1 MLQVAQRLLR
11 TPVGVLRIT
20 ASERGVTAIERVSRA
35 SVASRTKVSRA
46 KVSTRTQVSRAQVSR
61 VKVSGRA
68 ARHADTAVRQLREYF
83 AGTRRKFAVSLDLDG
98 TEFQQQAWAAMCSI
112 RYGHTLSY
120 AQQAKAIGKPKAVR
134 AVGSAN
140 GANPVP
146 IIVPCHRVI
155 ASDGSLGG
163 YALGLAMKRYLL
175 ALETTTR

>member
-1 MLQVAQRLLR
+1 MSQEAQRQLR
-11 TPVGVLRIT
+11 TPVGVLRVT

-35 SVASRTKVSRA
+35 SVASRA
-46 KVSTRTQVSRAQVSR
+46 KVSPRTQVSP
-61 VKVSGRA
+61 RA

-83 AGTRRKFAVSLDLDG
+83 AGTRRKFAVPLDLDG
-98 TEFQQQAWAAMCSI
+98 TEFQQRAWAAMCGI

-163 YALGLAMKRYLL
+163 YALGLTMKRYLL
-175 ALETTTR
+175 ALETTAR

>member
-1 MLQVAQRLLR
+1 MLQAAQRLLR

-20 ASERGVTAIERVSRA
+20 ASERGVTAVERVSRA
-35 SVASRTKVSRA
+35 SVASRTKVSGRA
-46 KVSTRTQVSRAQVSR
+46 KVSRTQVSP
-61 VKVSGRA
+61 RA

-83 AGTRRKFAVSLDLDG
+83 AGTRRKFAVPLDLDG
-98 TEFQQQAWAAMCSI
+98 TEFQQQAWAAMCGI

-175 ALETTTR
+175 ALETTAR

>member
-1 MLQVAQRLLR
+1 MSQEAQRQLR
-11 TPVGVLRIT
+11 TPVGVLRVT

-35 SVASRTKVSRA
+35 SVASRA
-46 KVSTRTQVSRAQVSR
+46 KVSPRTQVSP
-61 VKVSGRA
+61 RA

-83 AGTRRKFAVSLDLDG
+83 AGTRRKFAVPLDLDG
-98 TEFQQQAWAAMCSI
+98 TEFQQRAWAAMCGI

-155 ASDGSLGG
+155 GSDGALTG
-163 YALGLAMKRYLL
+163 YAGGLARKRALL
-175 ALETTTR
+175 QLEGHS

>member
-1 MLQVAQRLLR
+1 MLQAAQRLLR
-11 TPVGVLRIT
+11 TPVGVLRVT

-35 SVASRTKVSRA
+35 SVASRA
-46 KVSTRTQVSRAQVSR
+46 KVSRTQVSP
-61 VKVSGRA
+61 RA

-98 TEFQQQAWAAMCSI
+98 TEFQQQAWAAMCGI

-120 AQQAKAIGKPKAVR
+120 AQQAKAIGRPKAVR

-175 ALETTTR
+175 ALETTAR

>member
-1 MLQVAQRLLR
+1 MSQEAQRQLR
-11 TPVGVLRIT
+11 TPVGVLRVT

-35 SVASRTKVSRA
+35 SVASRA
-46 KVSTRTQVSRAQVSR
+46 KVSPRTQVSRAQVSP
-61 VKVSGRA
+61 RA

-83 AGTRRKFAVSLDLDG
+83 AGTRRKFAVPLDLDG
-98 TEFQQQAWAAMCSI
+98 TEFQQRAWAAMCGI

-163 YALGLAMKRYLL
+163 YALGLTMKRYLL
-175 ALETTTR
+175 ALETATR

>member
-1 MLQVAQRLLR
+1 MRV
-11 TPVGVLRIT
+11 T

-35 SVASRTKVSRA
+35 SVASRA
-46 KVSTRTQVSRAQVSR
+46 KVSRTQVSP
-61 VKVSGRA
+61 RA

-98 TEFQQQAWAAMCSI
+98 TEFQQQAWAAMCGI

-175 ALETTTR
+175 ALETTAR

>member
-1 MLQVAQRLLR
+1 MLQAAQRLLR
-11 TPVGVLRIT
+11 TPVGVLRVT
-20 ASERGVTAIERVSRA
+20 ASERGVTAVERVSRA
-35 SVASRTKVSRA
+35 SVASRTKVSGRT
-46 KVSTRTQVSRAQVSR
+46 KVSTRTQVSP
-61 VKVSGRA
+61 RA

-112 RYGHTLSY
+112 RYGSTLSY

-175 ALETTTR
+175 ALETTAR

>member
-1 MLQVAQRLLR
+1 MRQAAQRLLR
-11 TPVGVLRIT
+11 TPVGVLRVT

-35 SVASRTKVSRA
+35 SVVSRA
-46 KVSTRTQVSRAQVSR
+46 KVSGRA
-61 VKVSGRA
+61 KVSPRA

-83 AGTRRKFAVSLDLDG
+83 AGTRRKFTVPLHLDG
-98 TEFQQQAWAAMCSI
+98 TEFQQQAWAAMCGI
-112 RYGHTLSY
+112 RYGDTLSY

-134 AVGSAN
+134 AIGSAN

-163 YALGLAMKRYLL
+163 YALGLTMKRYLL
-175 ALETTTR
+175 ALETAAR

>member
-1 MLQVAQRLLR
+1 MSQEAQRQLR
-11 TPVGVLRIT
+11 TPVGVLRVT

-35 SVASRTKVSRA
+35 SVASRA
-46 KVSTRTQVSRAQVSR
+46 KVSPRTQVSP
-61 VKVSGRA
+61 RA

-83 AGTRRKFAVSLDLDG
+83 AGTRRKFTVPLHLDG
-98 TEFQQQAWAAMCSI
+98 TEFQQQAWAAMRNI

-120 AQQAKAIGKPKAVR
+120 AQQARAIGKPKAVR

-163 YALGLAMKRYLL
+163 YALGLTMKRYLL
-175 ALETTTR
+175 ALETTAR

>member
-1 MLQVAQRLLR
+1 MLQAAQRLLR
-11 TPVGVLRIT
+11 TPVGVLRVT
-20 ASERGVTAIERVSRA
+20 ASERGVTAVERVSRA
-35 SVASRTKVSRA
+35 SVASRAKVSGRA
-46 KVSTRTQVSRAQVSR
+46 KVSRTQVSP
-61 VKVSGRA
+61 RA

-98 TEFQQQAWAAMCSI
+98 TEFQQQAWAAMCGI

-175 ALETTTR
+175 ALETTAR

>member
-1 MLQVAQRLLR
+1 MLQAAQRLLR
-11 TPVGVLRIT
+11 TPVGVLRVT

-35 SVASRTKVSRA
+35 SVASRA
-46 KVSTRTQVSRAQVSR
+46 QVSRTQVSR

-83 AGTRRKFAVSLDLDG
+83 AGTRRKFAVPLDLDG
-98 TEFQQQAWAAMCSI
+98 TEFQQQAWAAMCGI
-112 RYGHTLSY
+112 RYGDTLSY

-175 ALETTTR
+175 ALETTAR

>member
-1 MLQVAQRLLR
+1 MLQAAQRLLR
-11 TPVGVLRIT
+11 TPVGVLRVT

-35 SVASRTKVSRA
+35 STVPRVKAAGRTKVSRA
-46 KVSTRTQVSRAQVSR
+46 KVSARAT
-61 VKVSGRA
+61 
-68 ARHADTAVRQLREYF
+68 RHADTAVQQLREYF
-83 AGTRRKFAVSLDLDG
+83 AGTRRKFTVPLDLEG
-98 TEFQQQAWAAMCSI
+98 TEFQQQAWAAMCGI

-175 ALETTTR
+175 ALETTAR

>member
-1 MLQVAQRLLR
+1 MSQEAQRQLR
-11 TPVGVLRIT
+11 TPVGVLRVT

-35 SVASRTKVSRA
+35 SVASRA
-46 KVSTRTQVSRAQVSR
+46 KVSPRTQVSP
-61 VKVSGRA
+61 RA

-83 AGTRRKFAVSLDLDG
+83 AGTRRKFAVPLDLDG
-98 TEFQQQAWAAMCSI
+98 TEFQQRAWAAMCGI

-134 AVGSAN
+134 AVGVAN

-163 YALGLAMKRYLL
+163 YALGLTMKRYLL
-175 ALETTTR
+175 ALETTAR

>member
-1 MLQVAQRLLR
+1 MLQAAQRLLR
-11 TPVGVLRIT
+11 TPVGVLRVT
-20 ASERGVTAIERVSRA
+20 ASERGVTAVERVPRA
-35 SVASRTKVSRA
+35 SVASRAKVSRNNASRA
-46 KVSTRTQVSRAQVSR
+46 KVSRAQEC
-61 VKVSGRA
+61 A

-83 AGTRRKFAVSLDLDG
+83 AGTRRKFAVPLDLDG

-112 RYGHTLSY
+112 RYGDTLSY

-134 AVGSAN
+134 AIGSAN

-175 ALETTTR
+175 ALETTAR

>member
-35 SVASRTKVSRA
+35 SVASRIKVSRA
-46 KVSTRTQVSRAQVSR
+46 KVST
-61 VKVSGRA
+61 RA

-98 TEFQQQAWAAMCSI
+98 TEFQQQAWAAMCGI

-175 ALETTTR
+175 ALETTARSAVGSKHR

>member
-1 MLQVAQRLLR
+1 MLQAAQRLLR

-20 ASERGVTAIERVSRA
+20 ASERGVTAVERVSRA
-35 SVASRTKVSRA
+35 SVASRTKVSGRA
-46 KVSTRTQVSRAQVSR
+46 KVSRTQVSR

-68 ARHADTAVRQLREYF
+68 ARHAYTAVRQLREYF

-98 TEFQQQAWAAMCSI
+98 TEFQQQAWAAMCGI

-175 ALETTTR
+175 ALETTAM

>member
-1 MLQVAQRLLR
+1 MLQAAQRLLR
-11 TPVGVLRIT
+11 TPVGVLRVT

-35 SVASRTKVSRA
+35 SVASRA
-46 KVSTRTQVSRAQVSR
+46 KVSRTQVSP
-61 VKVSGRA
+61 RA

-98 TEFQQQAWAAMCSI
+98 TEFQQQAWAAMCGI

-175 ALETTTR
+175 ALETTAR

>member
-1 MLQVAQRLLR
+1 MLQAAQRLLR
-11 TPVGVLRIT
+11 TPVGVLRVT
-20 ASERGVTAIERVSRA
+20 ASERGVTAVERVSRA
-35 SVASRTKVSRA
+35 GVASRA
-46 KVSTRTQVSRAQVSR
+46 KVSRTQVSP
-61 VKVSGRA
+61 RA

-98 TEFQQQAWAAMCSI
+98 TEFQQQAWAAMCGI

-175 ALETTTR
+175 ALETTAR

>member
-1 MLQVAQRLLR
+1 MLQAAQRQLR
-11 TPVGVLRIT
+11 TPVGVLRVT

-35 SVASRTKVSRA
+35 SVASCAKVSTRAKVSRA
-46 KVSTRTQVSRAQVSR
+46 KVSRAQVSP
-61 VKVSGRA
+61 RA

-163 YALGLAMKRYLL
+163 YALGLTMKRYLL
-175 ALETTTR
+175 ALETTAR

>member
-1 MLQVAQRLLR
+1 MLQAAQRLLR
-11 TPVGVLRIT
+11 TPVGVLRVT
-20 ASERGVTAIERVSRA
+20 ASERGVTAIERVPRA
-35 SVASRTKVSRA
+35 SVASRAKVSGRA
-46 KVSTRTQVSRAQVSR
+46 KVSRTQVSP
-61 VKVSGRA
+61 RA

-98 TEFQQQAWAAMCSI
+98 TEFQQQAWAAMCGI

-146 IIVPCHRVI
+146 IIVPCHRVLP
-155 ASDGSLGG
+155 SGG
-163 YALGLAMKRYLL
+163 GIGQFGGGVPAKEWLL
-175 ALETTTR
+175 RREGRLD

>member
-1 MLQVAQRLLR
+1 MLQAAQRLLR

-20 ASERGVTAIERVSRA
+20 ASERGVTAVERVSRA
-35 SVASRTKVSRA
+35 SVASRTKVSGRA
-46 KVSTRTQVSRAQVSR
+46 KVSRTQVSP
-61 VKVSGRA
+61 RA

-83 AGTRRKFAVSLDLDG
+83 AGTRRTFTVSLDLDG
-98 TEFQQQAWAAMCSI
+98 TEFQQQAWAAMCGI

-175 ALETTTR
+175 ALETTAR

>member
-1 MLQVAQRLLR
+1 MLQAAQRQLR
-11 TPVGVLRIT
+11 TPVGVLRVT

-35 SVASRTKVSRA
+35 SVASCAKVSTRAKVSRA
-46 KVSTRTQVSRAQVSR
+46 KVSRAQVSP
-61 VKVSGRA
+61 RA
-68 ARHADTAVRQLREYF
+68 ARHADTAVQQLREYF
-83 AGTRRKFAVSLDLDG
+83 AGTRRKFAVPLDLDG
-98 TEFQQQAWAAMCSI
+98 TEFQQRAWAVMCGI

-163 YALGLAMKRYLL
+163 YALGLTMKRYLL
-175 ALETTTR
+175 ALETTAR

>member
-11 TPVGVLRIT
+11 TPVGVLRVT
-20 ASERGVTAIERVSRA
+20 ASERGVTAVERVSRA
-35 SVASRTKVSRA
+35 SVASRA
-46 KVSTRTQVSRAQVSR
+46 KVSGRAQVSRAQVSP
-61 VKVSGRA
+61 RA

-98 TEFQQQAWAAMCSI
+98 TEFQQQAWAAMCGI

-175 ALETTTR
+175 ALETTAR